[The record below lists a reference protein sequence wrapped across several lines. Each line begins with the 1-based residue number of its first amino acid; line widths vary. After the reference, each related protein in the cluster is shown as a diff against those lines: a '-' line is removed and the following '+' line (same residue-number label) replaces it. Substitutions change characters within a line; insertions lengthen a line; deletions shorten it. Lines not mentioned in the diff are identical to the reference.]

1 MLRKKSPS
9 SSLWACALGLS
20 VVVSA
25 SAWAVELVP
34 VDLQLVAPGGG
45 RNVID
50 LTIEGDVLGT
60 KKTSSDS
67 ADVSG
72 NMLAT
77 LGLAIDPATYEV
89 VRVETIEFTGG
100 RIAISDTSFSLN
112 WGLIVGRVDIDA
124 TGVGGTLRTPAPPG
138 LVADGLFN
146 AAEHE
151 VVLDAG
157 VFSARGTGLIGGFM
171 PENPYVVDLA
181 ASPIAATTEAI
192 GSISVSAP
200 DVAAGRVS
208 YDVTLVL
215 PVFLDQVVLEEP
227 GQAAVRVVG
236 AATLESRGR
245 IVLVADYGKI
255 AAPAS
260 TGLEEAA
267 VGATSFRR
275 GAGNREIEWSAEAIQ
290 VTTYA
295 GVDGAFRDPAD
306 PQNRKQFHLNNASAS
321 IRTERIDTRG
331 VADLQISIDLR
342 TWDTSTGF
350 EAEDGVTLSVRL
362 SRDGILFEDLAW
374 AEVRGA
380 AATALN
386 KGRDGAFTTYRTP
399 SGFFPEGTAS
409 VVVVIAASTNSA
421 SEHLFW
427 DNLRVSSPV
436 RFRRG
441 DCDGNG
447 SVDIADVLKTL
458 FWLFVQGSA
467 RPSCLDACDAND
479 DGSVSL
485 ADPLYALRWIFRGG
499 PVPPAPGPAAC
510 GLDPTP
516 ADAVG
521 CDAYS
526 GCP

>member
-1 MLRKKSPS
+1 MLRKKSRTT
-9 SSLWACALGLS
+9 LCVCALGASAFLS
-20 VVVSA
+20 VSA
-25 SAWAVELVP
+25 AATELLP
-34 VDLQLVAPGGG
+34 VDLRLVPPGGG
-45 RNVID
+45 KNAID

-77 LGLAIDPATYEV
+77 LGIAIDPATYEV

-124 TGVGGTLRTPAPPG
+124 TGVGGTLRTPNPPG

-171 PENPYVVDLA
+171 PENPYVIDLA
-181 ASPIAATTEAI
+181 ANPLAATTDAI
-192 GSISVSAP
+192 GSIAVSSP
-200 DVAAGRVS
+200 DVAPGTVS
-208 YDVTLVL
+208 YDVTLTL
-215 PVFLDQVVLEEP
+215 PVFLDQIVLEEP
-227 GQAAVRVVG
+227 GQASVRVVG
-236 AATLESRGR
+236 TATLESRGR
-245 IVLVADYGKI
+245 IVLAADYGKV

-260 TGLEEAA
+260 TGLEEAS

-275 GAGNREIEWSAEAIQ
+275 GAGNREIEWSAEVIQ

-295 GVDGAFRDPAD
+295 AVDGSFQDPAD
-306 PQNRKQFHLNNASAS
+306 PQNRKQFHLNNASAV

-331 VADLQISIDLR
+331 VANLQISIDLR

-350 EAEDGVTLSVRL
+350 EAEDGVTLSVRR

-374 AEVRGA
+374 TEVRGA
-380 AATALN
+380 AATALS

-409 VVVVIAASTNSA
+409 VIVAIAASTNSA

-441 DCDGNG
+441 DCDGTG
-447 SVDIADVLKTL
+447 SVDVADALKTL
-458 FWLFVQGSA
+458 LWLFVQGSA
-467 RPSCLDACDAND
+467 RPPCLDACDAND

-521 CDAYS
+521 CDAYP